1 MRGDE
6 DLQHRRRPSLGESG
20 GMLPQKIS
28 YFRVSE
34 MLFPAFS
41 ADDLI
46 SRKMQLVSHCLLYPS
61 LELSVR
67 YIL

>member
-6 DLQHRRRPSLGESG
+6 DLQHRRRPSLGESR
-20 GMLPQKIS
+20 GMPPPPKKGLGNAIS
-28 YFRVSE
+28 SIFCN
-34 MLFPAFS
+34 
-41 ADDLI
+41 DLI
-46 SRKMQLVSHCLLYPS
+46 RREMQLVSYCLLYPS